1 MSRRLRS
8 VSLVLAAMCAAAGC
22 GSTVDLA
29 KVTYTRTTVPA
40 AAVRQGSG
48 GGSSSAAPKTNDPAF
63 TSEKL
68 RKIDACGL
76 LDKNTLTAVGTPDEN
91 QVSDF
96 SQCANYMKDP
106 DGKELNITLTLGEG
120 LIESPSRADQ
130 NIGGLPAI
138 EQELDDKS
146 ACFQTVVTE
155 TSPNRGIKIQVG
167 GKAPDLCAVGRT
179 VLGAVVGRIRRD
191 PPAYPATA
199 GTIREVDPC
208 AAVPA
213 ADLRTALGADAKPN
227 PTSLHWCTW
236 SASGADVWVWLRSGV
251 DPAKGADPAK
261 TKKVD
266 LGGIS
271 ATQEAEN
278 TASAK
283 CEVSWAQLPLRTDFA
298 EVVSVTFIRYTPTA
312 GEDVCAKAQV
322 IARSLVPKLPKK

>member
-1 MSRRLRS
+1 
-8 VSLVLAAMCAAAGC
+8 VSLVLAAMTAVAGC

-29 KVTYTRTTVPA
+29 KATYTRTTVPA
-40 AAVRQGSG
+40 GAARPGAG
-48 GGSSSAAPKTNDPAF
+48 GGNSGTAAPKTNDPAF

-76 LDKNTLTAVGTPDEN
+76 LDKNTLAAVGTPDEN

-106 DGKELNITLTLGEG
+106 GGKELNITLTLGEG
-120 LIESPSRADQ
+120 LIESPSRADK

-167 GKAPDLCAVGRT
+167 GKAANLCAVGRT
-179 VLGAVVGRIRRD
+179 VLDAVVARIRRD
-191 PPAYPATA
+191 PPAYPPSA

-208 AAVPA
+208 ATVPD
-213 ADLRTALGADAKPN
+213 ADLKTALGDGAKPN

-236 SASGADVWVWLRSGV
+236 GANGADVWVWLRSGV
-251 DPAKGADPAK
+251 DPAKGADPKAR
-261 TKKVD
+261 TVD
-266 LGGIS
+266 VAGIS
-271 ATQEAEN
+271 ATQEAE
-278 TASAK
+278 TTPSAK
-283 CEVSWAQLPLRTDFA
+283 CEVAWAHRSLPDDRA

-312 GEDVCAKAQV
+312 GEDVCAKTQA